1 MEAAVLNELAPFPRS
16 TQAGAAPPARPEAR
30 APAVLATQG
39 ASVAEARD
47 PGTVQQL
54 AVEPAL
60 ALDRAAKAAA
70 RAVFEQREVEVTSFH
85 DEGTGRVVYRV
96 ADLKSGE
103 VLLQTPP
110 DALLRFFASTREA
123 LAEPLVAM
131 IA

>member
-1 MEAAVLNELAPFPRS
+1 M
-16 TQAGAAPPARPEAR
+16 
-30 APAVLATQG
+30 
-39 ASVAEARD
+39 AEARD

-110 DALLRFFASTREA
+110 DAPCGSSRARARRWPSLLWR
-123 LAEPLVAM
+123 
-131 IA
+131 